1 MKTDMRIF
9 GILRIF
15 LLLALALGA
24 AFAAG
29 ATSGG
34 VQIGLALAAL
44 LLGAAPMFLLGRTQS
59 VQPQLD
65 AIRCLLD
72 DPSPAADA
80 ADSVRKL
87 EGLLQQKV
95 AAAGRIGELTRDL
108 MVSSGTL
115 VSSFTDVVQAADQ
128 QSELAIAASTTV
140 EGMAGGISA
149 VSAEATR
156 LLAIAAEAHERASS
170 GGGRVALMSD
180 GVRDLAGVMET
191 VGREFSAVHAH
202 IEQIG
207 KIVQIIQAIASQT
220 NLLALN
226 AAIEAARAGEQ
237 GRGFAVVADEVRKL
251 AERTSEATVSVGE
264 IISAIES
271 GSEGLNVL
279 LAGVQAKA
287 GASAESSGEAAGTL
301 VAIAEGARHTMAAV
315 QDIVGR
321 ANNEAS
327 SGGRLVE
334 EMGGVAGLARTLDQR
349 VNGCDSGLRQLMTG
363 LVELNAL
370 SVEIDV
376 RRDALRVL
384 LDAIEEIRTNSILVV
399 NSRNREQ
406 VLPHVERIAA
416 LDRVLDAQLPEIARS
431 APDESAVRAL
441 QLFKDALGSYRQV
454 RGRMLQKAQAGDLLW
469 VRTTGIADVRPT
481 FKALKDAYAALAAA
495 CRKVTA

>member
-1 MKTDMRIF
+1 MGT
-9 GILRIF
+9 
-15 LLLALALGA
+15 

-29 ATSGG
+29 ATEGG
-34 VQIGLALAAL
+34 LQVVLAVAAV
-44 LLGAAPMFLLGRTQS
+44 LLGATPLLLMRRAQS

-65 AIRCLLD
+65 AIRGLLD
-72 DPSPAADA
+72 DESPAADA

-115 VSSFTDVVQAADQ
+115 VSSFTDVVQTADQ

-140 EGMAGGISA
+140 ESMAGGISA
-149 VSAEATR
+149 VSAEAAS
-156 LLAIAAEAHERASS
+156 LLTIAAEAHDRASS
-170 GGGRVALMSD
+170 GGGRVAAMSD
-180 GVRDLAGVMET
+180 GVRDLVGVMDA
-191 VGREFSAVHAH
+191 VGREFSGVHAH

-279 LAGVQAKA
+279 LASVQAKA
-287 GASAESSGEAAGTL
+287 GASAESTGEAAETL

-321 ANNEAS
+321 ANSEAS

-349 VNGCDSGLRQLMTG
+349 VNGCDAGLRQLMTG
-363 LVELNAL
+363 LVELNTL
-370 SVEIDV
+370 SVAIDV

-384 LDAIEEIRTNSILVV
+384 LDVIEEIRTNSILVV
-399 NSRNREQ
+399 NSRDREQ
-406 VLPHVERIAA
+406 VRPHAERIEA
-416 LDRVLDAQLPEIARS
+416 LDRVLDAQLPEIARM
-431 APDESAVRAL
+431 APGDQAARAL
-441 QLFKDALGSYRQV
+441 QAFKEALGRYRQA
-454 RGRMLQKAQAGDLLW
+454 RGRMLQKALAGDLLW

-481 FKALKDAYAALAAA
+481 FKALKDTYGALAEA
-495 CRKVTA
+495 CRQVAV

>member
-1 MKTDMRIF
+1 MKTAMHIF

-29 ATSGG
+29 AASGG
-34 VQIGLALAAL
+34 LQIGLALAAL
-44 LLGAAPMFLLGRTQS
+44 LLGVAPLFLLSRTQS

-65 AIRCLLD
+65 AIRRLLD

-80 ADSVRKL
+80 ADSVRRL

-95 AAAGRIGELTRDL
+95 TAAGRIGELARDL

-128 QSELAIAASTTV
+128 QSELAMAASATV
-140 EGMAGGISA
+140 EGMAGGVSA
-149 VSAEATR
+149 VSAEAAS
-156 LLAIAAEAHERASS
+156 LLTIAADAHDRASS
-170 GGGRVALMSD
+170 GGGRVAQMSD
-180 GVRDLAGVMET
+180 GVRDLVGVMDA
-191 VGREFSAVHAH
+191 VGREFAGVHAH

-264 IISAIES
+264 IISAIET
-271 GSEGLNVL
+271 GSDGLNVL
-279 LAGVQAKA
+279 LASVQAKA
-287 GASAESSGEAAGTL
+287 AASAESTGEAAQTL
-301 VAIAEGARHTMAAV
+301 EAIAEGARHTMAAV

-321 ANNEAS
+321 ANSEAS
-327 SGGRLVE
+327 SGERLVT
-334 EMGGVAGLARTLDQR
+334 EMGSVAGLARTLDQR
-349 VNGCDSGLRQLMTG
+349 VNGCDTGLRQLMTG
-363 LVELNAL
+363 LVELNTL

-376 RRDALRVL
+376 GRDAMRVL
-384 LDAIEEIRTNSILVV
+384 LDVIEEIRTNSILVV
-399 NSRNREQ
+399 NSRSREQ
-406 VLPHVERIAA
+406 VQPHVERIAV
-416 LDRVLDAQLPEIARS
+416 LDRMLDARLPEIARLS
-431 APDESAVRAL
+431 GGELGQAL
-441 QLFKDALGSYRQV
+441 QAFKEALARYRQV

-481 FKALKDAYAALAAA
+481 FKALKDAYGVLAEA
-495 CRKVTA
+495 CRKATAI

>member
-1 MKTDMRIF
+1 MKTDMRTF
-9 GILRIF
+9 GIF
-15 LLLALALGA
+15 LVLALALGA

-29 ATSGG
+29 AATGG
-34 VQIGLALAAL
+34 VQVGLVLAAV
-44 LLGAAPMFLLGRTQS
+44 LLGSTPVFLMRRTQS

-65 AIRCLLD
+65 AIRRLLD
-72 DPSPAADA
+72 DGSPAADA
-80 ADSVRKL
+80 AESVRKL

-115 VSSFTDVVQAADQ
+115 VSSFTDVVQTADQ

-140 EGMAGGISA
+140 ESMAGGISA
-149 VSAEATR
+149 VSSEAAS
-156 LLAIAAEAHERASS
+156 LLTIAAEAHDRASS
-170 GGGRVALMSD
+170 GGGRVAAMSE
-180 GVRDLAGVMET
+180 GVRDLVGVMDA
-191 VGREFSAVHAH
+191 VSREFAGVHAH

-279 LAGVQAKA
+279 LASVQAKA
-287 GASAESSGEAAGTL
+287 GASAESTGEAAETL

-321 ANNEAS
+321 ANSEAS

-334 EMGGVAGLARTLDQR
+334 EMGSVAGLARTLDQR
-349 VNGCDSGLRQLMTG
+349 VNGCDAGLRQLMTG
-363 LVELNAL
+363 LVELNTL
-370 SVEIDV
+370 SVTIDV
-376 RRDALRVL
+376 RREPMRVL
-384 LDAIEEIRTNSILVV
+384 LDVIEEIRTNSILVV
-399 NSRNREQ
+399 NSRSREQ
-406 VLPHVERIAA
+406 VVPHAERIDA
-416 LDRVLDAQLPEIARS
+416 LDRVLDAQLPEIARM
-431 APDESAVRAL
+431 APGDPTARAL
-441 QLFKDALGSYRQV
+441 QAFKEALGRYRQA
-454 RGRMLQKAQAGDLLW
+454 RGRMLQKARAGDLEW
-469 VRTTGIADVRPT
+469 VRTTGIAEVRPT
-481 FKALKDAYAALAAA
+481 FKALKDAYGALAEVCQRVAA
-495 CRKVTA
+495 